1 MKYFKISASLNQ
13 GISEL
18 FENIT
23 RDIIYKMNDEDL
35 INRSRSIKLGYNNI
49 SMFKNEDNFDLNY
62 YNNENKSLLTNRNN
76 KFVDKIDRNERGS
89 NNDIQENYKYS
100 NKDSYNNSN
109 FTGCCKII

>member
-13 GISEL
+13 GILEL

-49 SMFKNEDNFDLNY
+49 AMFKNEDDDVNY
-62 YNNENKSLLTNRNN
+62 YNNEKKGLLIKKNNENN
-76 KFVDKIDRNERGS
+76 KFRDINGFHNDNKGNS
-89 NNDIQENYKYS
+89 NFA
-100 NKDSYNNSN
+100 NKDLYNNTN
-109 FTGCCKII
+109 FTGCCKIV